1 MKLTDFRQ
9 TAFVSTE
16 NLNKAVFC
24 FEDIEDG
31 AKIEI
36 LGVKISVDSE
46 LVEALIP
53 CVNSE
58 TLASVTLHLKDGSFI
73 SYTYT
78 VKPVKKSEIC
88 IINISPCAN
97 KYDNYCILESEDK
110 NFSDKAVRVCGEL
123 PDFKYALVKPS
134 KEADEFLKNGQIEAI
149 PDISGFSTQSAFGED
164 MAQKLSNPY
173 FCETAYMKNSSGLS
187 LGAVPYLCD
196 AGIKYVIISPDLT
209 GTNQAA
215 FAADLFKLSCKS
227 SDVIVY
233 IHNDKSIIPEFE
245 RSSLSFSAQSEL
257 VEYKLSLKNSVLSDF
272 EQRADELLSKR
283 SVVPVIY
290 ESEPT
295 VFLKALSDEMA
306 SKWKNPIISM
316 ATPTEFMKKLAE
328 SVQNMPSVSLEI
340 SCPGADDLTAY
351 GNLTAKRQKY
361 AYELQSAN
369 ALSLIKATEN
379 PQNGYPES
387 EFLNTMSE
395 IADFPVQNIDFNS
408 KSPIEM
414 HRFNM
419 FYSKERPLINAEKL
433 IENAYSRFIDR
444 EAEGFVT
451 AINST
456 LNERKFGLL
465 SPVALD
471 GITCQKTDEGYIT
484 EPVMLPAFGAKSFVC
499 GEYKECAPF
508 ARQSGNVIDTGYYRV
523 TFDEKYGTISS
534 ILETSAMRELI
545 DSSSLYHLGDMI
557 YTAGISDSLD
567 LNVQKNIDFTIESGP
582 LAISLTRRGIEEQS
596 KAEVTSKIIFYKHTK
611 NIDISL
617 KFKNATT
624 LCGDFYDRYKK
635 NIFFAFPLR
644 CENGRF
650 VTTHILGELDDA
662 KDRLS
667 LGTSDF
673 SVCSRYAALENDYC
687 GTMIAC
693 REMPVFHFG
702 KLQSASVLPQGSAS
716 ASNIFLYAASNR
728 ANQLIYQNDDL
739 CRGEFNLTIYPFRG
753 KAEYE
758 VYEKADIFLHPAKIV
773 PGYSVERSRMSV
785 SEEGISFGSL
795 KFNNGVFFL
804 RVAEVLGIPRR
815 LTISVP
821 FKLQKA
827 FYSDI
832 SGNEKNEIKEFSENR
847 VTVEIKASSPLTLK
861 LYPARSYNIKKVF
874 PQGISYYSYISHC
887 GRITAVWDK
896 HDNIP
901 QESYEIICDGEK
913 IAEVKAQNS
922 KTQIYMTDVIG
933 NHKIEVK

>member
-9 TAFVSTE
+9 TAFVSAE
-16 NLNKAVFC
+16 NLNKVIFKLR
-24 FEDIEDG
+24 DIEDG

-36 LGVKISVDSE
+36 LGVKIPADSE
-46 LVEALIP
+46 LVEAMIP

-58 TLASVTLHLKDGSFI
+58 TLAPVTLHLKDGSFI
-73 SYTYT
+73 SYTYK
-78 VKPVKKSEIC
+78 VKPVSKSEIC
-88 IINISPCAN
+88 IINVAPCEN
-97 KYDNYCILESEDK
+97 KYDDYCILESGEKD
-110 NFSDKAVRVCGEL
+110 FSDKAARICSEL
-123 PDFKYALVKPS
+123 PDFKYALAKPS
-134 KEADEFLKNGQIEAI
+134 KEADRFLKNGQIEAL
-149 PDISGFSTQSAFGED
+149 PDISGLCTQSATGED
-164 MAQKLSNPY
+164 IAQKLSDLNY
-173 FCETAYMKNSSGLS
+173 CETAYIKNASGLS

-196 AGIKYVIISPDLT
+196 AGIKYVIISPNLSE
-209 GTNQAA
+209 TNQAA

-245 RSSLSFSAQSEL
+245 RSTLSFSPQSEL
-257 VEYKLSLKNSVLSDF
+257 VEYKLCLKNSVLSEF

-290 ESEPT
+290 EGEPS
-295 VFLKALSDEMA
+295 VFLKALCDEMA

-316 ATPTEFMKKLAE
+316 TTPTEFMKKLTE
-328 SVQNMPSVSLEI
+328 SLRNMPSVSSEI

-351 GNLTAKRQKY
+351 GDLTAKRQKY

-369 ALSLIKATEN
+369 AFSLIKATEN
-379 PQNGYPES
+379 PQNEYPET
-387 EFLNTMSE
+387 EFLNTMSDM
-395 IADFPVQNIDFNS
+395 ADFPVQNIDFNS

-419 FYSKERPLINAEKL
+419 FYSKEMPLKNAEKL
-433 IENAYSRFIDR
+433 IKNSYSRFIDR

-465 SPVALD
+465 SPVALE
-471 GITCQKTDEGYIT
+471 GINCQKTDDGYIT
-484 EPVMLPAFGAKSFVC
+484 EPVLLPAFGAKSFVC
-499 GEYKECAPF
+499 GEYKEGSPF
-508 ARQSGNVIDTGYYRV
+508 AKQSGNVIDTGHYRV
-523 TFDEKYGTISS
+523 TFDEKYGTVTG

-545 DSSSLYHLGDMI
+545 DSSSPYHLGDMI
-557 YTAGISDSLD
+557 YTAGMSDSLD
-567 LNVQKNIDFTIESGP
+567 FNVQKNIDFSIENGP
-582 LAISLTRRGIEEQS
+582 LALSLTRRGIEEQS
-596 KAEVTSKIIFYKHTK
+596 KAEVTSTIVFYKLTK
-611 NIDISL
+611 NIDIKL

-650 VTTHILGELDDA
+650 ITTHILGELDDA

-667 LGTSDF
+667 LGKSDF

-702 KLQSASVLPQGSAS
+702 KLQSASYLPQGVSS

-728 ANQLIYQNDDL
+728 ANQLIYQSDDL
-739 CRGEFNLTIYPFRG
+739 CRGEFNLTLYPFRG

-758 VYEKADIFLHPAKIV
+758 VFEKADIFLHPAKIV

-795 KFNNGVFFL
+795 KFSNGVFLL
-804 RVAEVLGIPRR
+804 RIAEALGIPRR

-821 FKLQKA
+821 FKLEKA
-827 FYSDI
+827 YYSDI
-832 SGNEKNEIKEFSENR
+832 SGNEKDEIKEFSENR

-861 LYPARSYNIKKVF
+861 LYPARSYNIKKAF

-896 HDNIP
+896 HESVP
-901 QESYEIICDGEK
+901 RESYEIICDGEK

-922 KTQIYMTDVIG
+922 KTQIYMTNVSG